1 MSTTDFIIKSCDW
14 FKGVPE
20 QGIEQLIKS
29 ARLKHYEHS
38 KYLYRLTE
46 ESEFVYAVVSGFVRI
61 KICSIQ
67 GQEFSITE
75 FSTNEWLGEFSLTN
89 QPVEMFEAQALENSS
104 IIEIPKRVVQTV
116 ADTYPIIYKNLFL
129 FQAKRT
135 LKMSELLGGMLFYP
149 LAARLAGR
157 LLWFAHHYGNSV
169 ENEISNETAVLI
181 KKKISQQELAELTMG
196 SRQRVN
202 KIIKEWERAGILNM
216 KGQQYLIKNI
226 SALKEKTQLK
236 ND

>member
-1 MSTTDFIIKSCDW
+1 M
-14 FKGVPE
+14 
-20 QGIEQLIKS
+20 
-29 ARLKHYEHS
+29 
-38 KYLYRLTE
+38 
-46 ESEFVYAVVSGFVRI
+46 
-61 KICSIQ
+61 
-67 GQEFSITE
+67 
-75 FSTNEWLGEFSLTN
+75 
-89 QPVEMFEAQALENSS
+89 
-104 IIEIPKRVVQTV
+104 QTV

-157 LLWFAHHYGNSV
+157 LLWFAHHYGNNVDS
-169 ENEISNETAVLI
+169 ELEHETGVLI

-216 KGQQYLIKNI
+216 KGQQYLIKNTA
-226 SALKEKTQLK
+226 ALKDKTQLK

>member
-1 MSTTDFIIKSCDW
+1 MSTTDLIIKTCDW
-14 FKGVPE
+14 FKDIPE
-20 QGIEQLIKS
+20 AGIETLIKS
-29 ARLKHYEHS
+29 ARVKHYQHS

-61 KICSIQ
+61 KISSIQ

-89 QPVEMFEAQALENSS
+89 QPIEMFEAQVLENSS

-157 LLWFAHHYGNSV
+157 LLWFAHHYGNNIES
-169 ENEISNETAVLI
+169 EKAGVLI

-202 KIIKEWERAGILNM
+202 KIIKEWERAGILMM
-216 KGQQYLIKNI
+216 KGQQYLIKSI
-226 SALKEKTQLK
+226 VALKEKTQLK